1 MIALL
6 AAELLKLRTTR
17 TFVALTASALA
28 LSLLVV
34 VLRTTLSSDF
44 GEQDVRDLFTGDFT
58 SLFILLLGVMGMAG
72 EWRHKTIT
80 STVLA
85 APVRARLVAAKVLSY
100 AVAGAVVSLIVTVA
114 IMAVALLILAGRGEP
129 TLGLADLAD
138 VLWRNLAVAALLG
151 GFGVCIGAL
160 VRNQVVAIVGL
171 LVFSFVLEPAILS
184 LEPDVGRFG
193 PTSGAPA
200 GIQALDAFGA
210 GDLLAPGIALLVMI
224 GWVALGSVA
233 AAAVVRRR
241 DLV

>member
-1 MIALL
+1 MIPLL
-6 AAELLKLRTTR
+6 RAELLKLRTTR
-17 TFVALTASALA
+17 TFVALTGSALA
-28 LSLLVV
+28 LSLLVA
-34 VLRTTLSSDF
+34 VLTTTLSSELS
-44 GEQDVRDLFTGDFT
+44 EQDVRELFAGDFT
-58 SLFILLLGVMGMAG
+58 GLFILLLGVMGMAG

-114 IMAVALLILAGRGEP
+114 IMAAGLLILAGRGEP
-129 TLGLADLAD
+129 TLGLGDLAD
-138 VLWRNLAVAALLG
+138 VLWRNLTVAALLG

-171 LVFSFVLEPAILS
+171 LIFSFALEPTILA

-193 PTSGAPA
+193 PTIGAPN
-200 GIQALDAFGA
+200 GIQELGSFDG
-210 GDLLAPGIALLVMI
+210 GDLLAPGIALLVMT

-233 AAAVVRRR
+233 ATAVMRRR

>member
-6 AAELLKLRTTR
+6 RAELLKRRTTR
-17 TFVALTASALA
+17 TFVALTGSALA
-28 LSLLVV
+28 LSLLVA
-34 VLRTTLSSDF
+34 VLTTTLSEL
-44 GEQDVRDLFTGDFT
+44 GEQDVRELFAGDFT
-58 SLFILLLGVMGMAG
+58 GLFILLLGVMGMAG

-85 APVRARLVAAKVLSY
+85 APVRARLVAAKV
-100 AVAGAVVSLIVTVA
+100 
-114 IMAVALLILAGRGEP
+114 
-129 TLGLADLAD
+129 
-138 VLWRNLAVAALLG
+138 
-151 GFGVCIGAL
+151 
-160 VRNQVVAIVGL
+160 
-171 LVFSFVLEPAILS
+171 SFVLEPAILS